1 MVDTNIAG
9 LLVNKLKEAMPDF
22 KTWANHHLSITETQS
37 MIPIIEHN
45 ETKFPITTT
54 VSPNNMSIEDKL
66 RYYLEDLGK
75 YDDAKANRIK
85 SQIVQLLMIKNE

>member
-1 MVDTNIAG
+1 MVDMNIAG
-9 LLVNKLKEAMPDF
+9 LLVNKLKEAIPDF
-22 KTWANHHLSITETQS
+22 KIWADYHLSITETQS
-37 MIPIIEHN
+37 MIPVIENN
-45 ETKFPITTT
+45 ETRFPITTT
-54 VSPNNMSIEDKL
+54 VSSNNMSIEDKL